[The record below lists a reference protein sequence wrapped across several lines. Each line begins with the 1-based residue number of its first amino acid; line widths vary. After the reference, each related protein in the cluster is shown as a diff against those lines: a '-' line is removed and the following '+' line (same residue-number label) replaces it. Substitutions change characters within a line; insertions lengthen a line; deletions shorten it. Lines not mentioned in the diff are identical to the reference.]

1 MRIICTYRD
10 KHKVWETPEKEVIFG
25 RADEKSA
32 VMLDLSPD
40 QKVSRLHGRMCEE
53 NGTFWIEDLKS
64 SRGTQI
70 NGVEIKGQGRQQLK
84 PSDTVTVGETSL
96 QLHQPPAK
104 QKAASRPDYLPE
116 GSILLPE
123 LKHDQSGVA
132 IAQHVDV
139 DAASSAALPLG
150 STNEEAVRR
159 FGLVCDLPLRFAEK
173 TKLDTLL
180 PTIIEQ
186 LVKVIAHA
194 ESWALV
200 LREPENDALLLKAYH
215 YIRQPY
221 LSETLVRRAMADR
234 KAFIWE
240 RRSEGDLSG
249 SIVANNIEIGMYV
262 PLLWQDEALGAI
274 SIGTRRADVA
284 FTEEDLRLTVV
295 IAHFAAMAV
304 GTHQLQEKLRKESVV
319 KANLLRQF
327 SPKVAEQLLAHRGK
341 LKLGGQRSEVTIL
354 NSDIRG
360 FTQLVRDMDPDDV
373 VEMLNEYLSVLVPVI
388 FAHRGT
394 IDKFMGDAILAVFG
408 SLEND
413 PKHHQ
418 NAVLAALDMQSAV
431 EKLNEVRKLRGN
443 PSCNFGIGLH
453 CGEVIH
459 GFVGTADRM
468 EFTVVG
474 DAVNRAAR
482 YCAGAGPGEVLISP
496 EMHERVWRNAET
508 QQTSIQTKHEGDFVA
523 YRVLSA
529 KGPVGTQTKKK

>member
-1 MRIICTYRD
+1 MRFLYSYKDT
-10 KHKVWETPEKEVIFG
+10 HKVWETPENEVIVG
-25 RADEKSA
+25 RADEKSNM
-32 VMLDLSPD
+32 VLDLTPD
-40 QKVSRLHGRMCEE
+40 QKVSRLHGRIWEE
-53 NGTFWIEDLKS
+53 NGSVWIEDLKS

-70 NGVEIKGQGRQQLK
+70 NGVEIKGKGRQPLR
-84 PSDTVTVGETSL
+84 PSDTIVVGETTVQL
-96 QLHQPPAK
+96 QAAPKKTPVPAH
-104 QKAASRPDYLPE
+104 ADYLPE

-123 LKHDQSGVA
+123 LKDSEVSVA
-132 IAQHVDV
+132 IARDVDV
-139 DAASSAALPLG
+139 DAKSPSALALDSVG
-150 STNEEAVRR
+150 EEAVRR
-159 FGLVCDLPLRFAEK
+159 FKLVCELPLYFGEK

-180 PTIIEQ
+180 PAIVDQ
-186 LVKVIAHA
+186 LAKAIPHA

-200 LREPENDALLLKAYH
+200 LREPETDALLLKAYH
-215 YIRQPY
+215 YIRQPS
-221 LSETLVRRAMADR
+221 LSETLVRRAMTDR
-234 KAFIWE
+234 KAFLWE
-240 RRSEGDLSG
+240 RKSGGELSG
-249 SIVANNIEIGMYV
+249 SIVANDIETGMYV

-274 SIGTRRADVA
+274 SIGSRRADVA
-284 FTEEDLRLTVV
+284 FTDEDLRLTVV

-304 GTHQLQEKLRKESVV
+304 ATHQLQEKLRKESVV

-327 SPKVAEQLLAHRGK
+327 SPKVAEQLLSHRGK

-354 NSDIRG
+354 TSDIRG
-360 FTQLVRDMDPDDV
+360 FTQLVCEMDPDEV

-413 PKHHQ
+413 PRHHH

-431 EKLNEVRKLRGN
+431 DKLNEVRKLRGN
-443 PSCNFGIGLH
+443 PCCQFGIGLH

-459 GFVGTADRM
+459 GFVGTAERM

-482 YCAGAGPGEVLISP
+482 YCAGAGGGEVLVSP
-496 EMHERVWRNAET
+496 DMHERIWRNAET

-523 YRVLSA
+523 YRVISA
-529 KGPVGTQTKKK
+529 KVPVTTQTKKK

>member
-1 MRIICTYRD
+1 MRIICTYKESR
-10 KHKVWETPEKEVIFG
+10 KVWETPEKEVILG
-25 RADEKSA
+25 RAEEPSA
-32 VMLDLSPD
+32 AVLDLSPD
-40 QKVSRLHGRMCEE
+40 QKVSRVHGRIWEGG
-53 NGTFWIEDLKS
+53 GTFWIEDLKS
-64 SRGTQI
+64 SRGTQL
-70 NGVEIKGQGRQQLK
+70 NGLEIKGQGKHPLRAT
-84 PSDTVTVGETSL
+84 DTVVVGETTL
-96 QLHQPPAK
+96 QLYLPKAK
-104 QKAASRPDYLPE
+104 TSVAKPDYLPE

-123 LKHDQSGVA
+123 SKHDESGVA
-132 IAQHVDV
+132 IARHVDV
-139 DAASSAALPLG
+139 DAASPSVLPVG
-150 STNEEAVRR
+150 TNGEEANRR
-159 FGLVCDLPLRFAEK
+159 FQLVCELPLRFAEK

-180 PTIIEQ
+180 PAIIEQ
-186 LVKVIAHA
+186 LVKVIPHA

-200 LREPENDALLLKAYH
+200 LREPETDSLLLKAYH
-215 YIRQPY
+215 YVRQPY
-221 LSETLVRRAMADR
+221 LSETLVRRAMTDR

-240 RRSEGDLSG
+240 RKSGGDLSG
-249 SIVANNIEIGMYV
+249 SIVANAIETGMYV

-274 SIGTRRADVA
+274 SVGTRRADVA
-284 FTEEDLRLTVV
+284 FTDEDLRLTLV

-304 GTHQLQEKLRKESVV
+304 ATHQLQEKLRKESVV

-327 SPKVAEQLLAHRGK
+327 SPKVAEQLLSHRGK

-360 FTQLVRDMDPDDV
+360 FTQLVCEMDPDDV

-388 FAHRGT
+388 FANRGT

-431 EKLNEVRKLRGN
+431 GKLNEVRKLRGN
-443 PSCNFGIGLH
+443 PSCKFGIGLH

-459 GFVGTADRM
+459 GFVGTAERM

-496 EMHERVWRNAET
+496 EMHEHVWRHAET

-523 YRVLSA
+523 YRVISA
-529 KGPVGTQTKKK
+529 NAPVTNQTKKK